1 MTAEFYIKAG
11 DTLPNIR
18 GELLDD
24 DGNPADVS
32 GSTITFNLEKR
43 NGANVLTESAST
55 VNGGQDGV
63 VEYDWT
69 PGDTDTPGAYRAEFV
84 VDYGNG
90 DKETFPNRDYIDVF
104 ID

>member
-24 DGNPADVS
+24 RGNPADVS
-32 GSTITFNLEKR
+32 GSSITFVLEKR
-43 NGANVLTESAST
+43 DGSNVISEPGSL
-55 VNGGQDGV
+55 VNGGEDGM
-63 VEYDWT
+63 VEYQWST
-69 PGDTDTPGAYRAEFV
+69 GDTNTPGAYRAEFV
-84 VDYGNG
+84 VDYGDGN
-90 DKETFPNRDYIDVF
+90 KETFPNKDYIDVF